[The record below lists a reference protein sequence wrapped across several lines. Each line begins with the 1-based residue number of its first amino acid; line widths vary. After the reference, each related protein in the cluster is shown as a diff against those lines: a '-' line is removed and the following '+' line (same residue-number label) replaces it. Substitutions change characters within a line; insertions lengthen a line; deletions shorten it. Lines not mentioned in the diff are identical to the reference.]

1 MNNSDLM
8 WRLVELLLQQDKYI
22 NQLVNDQKKDS
33 NELNVKKQ
41 DEA

>member
-22 NQLVNDQKKDS
+22 NQLVNDKMKDS
-33 NELNVKKQ
+33 NELNAKKQ